1 MRVGVVPRCYVSR
14 MSTEPAPPSL
24 SFFATLWVE
33 VGMPVE
39 VGKTPLGE
47 RRIVP
52 ITGGT
57 VEGDGWAG
65 TVLSGGADF
74 QLHPGEQVSHL
85 HATYVIQTDDGTPL
99 YVDNTALRSGSPDD
113 LAALARGDRVDPDRI
128 YFRCWPR
135 IHAPIGSH
143 FEWLNERLCIGTGQR
158 EPNRVRIDVFVVD

>member
-1 MRVGVVPRCYVSR
+1 MRTTPD
-14 MSTEPAPPSL
+14 PPHL
-24 SFFATLWVE
+24 TFFATLLVE
-33 VGMPVE
+33 VGPALE

-57 VEGDGWAG
+57 VQGDGWSG
-65 TVLSGGADF
+65 RVRSGGADF

-85 HATYVIQTDDGTPL
+85 HATYVIETDDGTPL
-99 YVDNTALRSGSPDD
+99 YVDNTALRSGSPGD
-113 LAALARGDRVDPDRI
+113 LAALARGDRVDPSRI

-143 FEWLNERLCIGTGQR
+143 FEWLNERLCVGTGQR
-158 EPNRVRIDVFVVD
+158 EPDRVRIDVFVID